1 MSGEFVLEDSDLF
14 WADLA
19 APLHEMPH
27 SLQEGFNDAACTFV
41 KGEAMYRRML
51 GNFDWNAAGCTTPE
65 ALSYWPGPLC
75 VLRTV
80 GNRGAIEALI

>member
-65 ALSYWPGPLC
+65 ALSYCLGHCASC
-75 VLRTV
+75 VQWETEER
-80 GNRGAIEALI
+80 